1 MLPKIIYLL
10 TFLGVHL
17 LHISGAKQT
26 ILNQIVAMMSRGVL
40 HKKSG
45 PTQFTLLV
53 ISETIRHFNV
63 LIQWWMIINCHLSFF
78 LSFSG
83 DTLLVCGCFW
93 LSQCFRAKL
102 LCPIKNELK
111 LSWKV
116 RAEKA
121 KTSFGRCNTIS
132 LKCSTQTL
140 MLETTVKSKNQFG
153 PTNYM

>member
-1 MLPKIIYLL
+1 
-10 TFLGVHL
+10 
-17 LHISGAKQT
+17 
-26 ILNQIVAMMSRGVL
+26 
-40 HKKSG
+40 
-45 PTQFTLLV
+45 
-53 ISETIRHFNV
+53 
-63 LIQWWMIINCHLSFF
+63 MIINCHLSFF

-121 KTSFGRCNTIS
+121 KISFGRCNTIS

-140 MLETTVKSKNQFG
+140 SETTVKSKNQFMKLNLG
-153 PTNYM
+153 LPIRRTRNSWWQQVYQSQLRSKFRPVKSSWSLQYLCNQRYKEGWTNLRKL